1 MQPSRAAKQEA
12 ATGGSR
18 ASVRVGA
25 SAGSSGKQ
33 NSGAPER
40 AAGAR
45 SDGACRVRGS
55 ERLEAWR
62 LERRQERPAA
72 ERTAGS
78 LRAAGDLQALGG
90 DAGWRGWPASEPGR
104 TSCTSTPGSRASAG
118 TPTDSERLRVD
129 DEQGSA
135 AAGRGP
141 AVEGAADGAGD
152 LAGTARPWRAFSK
165 RRRAAGVLARA
176 RSGGSWTQGQARP
189 AERAH
194 GGICSRVRV
203 STGRA
208 RATARGAGSPERGG
222 DDRRLEGREEGWRLV
237 WESAG
242 GLEGERKKN
251 SVALVPC

>member
-1 MQPSRAAKQEA
+1 VQPSRAAKQEA
-12 ATGGSR
+12 ATGGRR

-118 TPTDSERLRVD
+118 TPTDGERLRVD

-135 AAGRGP
+135 AAGKGPVVEGVADGPVTWRGRRGP
-141 AVEGAADGAGD
+141 GAPSPSDGGRLECWRELAPAAPGRRGKQGQQRGRTTGSAAGSG
-152 LAGTARPWRAFSK
+152 LAPGGRGPRPGGRG
-165 RRRAAGVLARA
+165 RRR
-176 RSGGSWTQGQARP
+176 GG
-189 AERAH
+189 
-194 GGICSRVRV
+194 
-203 STGRA
+203 
-208 RATARGAGSPERGG
+208 
-222 DDRRLEGREEGWRLV
+222 
-237 WESAG
+237 
-242 GLEGERKKN
+242 
-251 SVALVPC
+251 